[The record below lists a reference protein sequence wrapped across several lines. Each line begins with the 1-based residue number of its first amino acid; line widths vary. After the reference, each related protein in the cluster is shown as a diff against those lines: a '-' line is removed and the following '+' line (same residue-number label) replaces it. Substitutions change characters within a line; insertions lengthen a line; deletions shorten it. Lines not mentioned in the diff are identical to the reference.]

1 MNQLIA
7 LIQKLIASKHTSTA
21 ALVYFGLAVAGIIWP
36 DYDEK
41 LAAIRQAALTY
52 GLFAAGDANAK
63 PPSTSP
69 PNPS

>member
-1 MNQLIA
+1 MNQLVA
-7 LIQKLIASKHTSTA
+7 LVQKLIASKHTSTA

-52 GLFAAGDANAK
+52 GLFAAGDSGAT
-63 PPSTSP
+63 PPP
-69 PNPS
+69 PKTP